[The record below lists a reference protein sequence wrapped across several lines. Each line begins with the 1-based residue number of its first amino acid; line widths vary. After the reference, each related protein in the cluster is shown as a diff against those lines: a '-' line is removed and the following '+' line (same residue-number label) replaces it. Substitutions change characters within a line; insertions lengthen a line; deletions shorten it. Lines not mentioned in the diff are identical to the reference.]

1 MFPHDATLE
10 FEYESPTR
18 ATTVAEAVARE
29 VGEIDDDRSRTTIDC
44 DAETVAVSILARDL
58 TALRAALNTWFSLVD
73 VAERAT
79 IVGERYRYQSRSL
92 ETIEADE
99 TDRSGGDD
107 SHDSHD
113 GDG

>member
-29 VGEIDDDRSRTTIDC
+29 VGEIDEDRSRTTIDR
-44 DAETVAVSILARDL
+44 DTETVTVSVVARDL

-79 IVGERYRYQSRSL
+79 AVGERYRSL
-92 ETIEADE
+92 ETNEADE